1 MKISI
6 DDIKQR
12 DDPYQLFIDSIK
24 SPETAR
30 KYEKALYKFLMA
42 IPTELYQNTLAKLP
56 QDSDPSTAASFFVEL
71 ARKNPDLANNI
82 IATFIKE
89 EKKLVDEKKLHPNSL
104 PNHIKPIKVL
114 LDANRIHT
122 HWKSLH
128 RLYPRKQT
136 SSDDRAYTREEL
148 HKMIEVA
155 PDITDNLIIQLFSS
169 GGFRL
174 ESWDYFTW
182 KDVVFF
188 KNKNGS

>member
-12 DDPYQLFIDSIK
+12 DDPYQLFLDSIR
-24 SPETAR
+24 SPQTAR
-30 KYEKALYKFLMA
+30 KYKKALEKFLTA
-42 IPTELYQNTLAKLP
+42 IPPKLYQDTLGKL
-56 QDSDPSTAASFFVEL
+56 QQNSDPDTVASFFVEL
-71 ARKNPDLANNI
+71 SRKTPDLANHI

-114 LDANRIHT
+114 LDANSIPM
-122 HWKSLH
+122 HWKSLY

-148 HKMIEVA
+148 QKMIEVA

-169 GGFRL
+169 G
-174 ESWDYFTW
+174 
-182 KDVVFF
+182 
-188 KNKNGS
+188 